1 MWNGERHTGYPVT
14 DGLQGVDVSFELK
27 LDFPARLVQGLHGTF
42 SDSNG
47 GRTISMS
54 TSNASDYSQA
64 EVNMALTP
72 EAKVLLLRE
81 MQRIRAFEIVTLQH
95 YQTGF
100 MGRAYA

>member
-1 MWNGERHTGYPVT
+1 
-14 DGLQGVDVSFELK
+14 
-27 LDFPARLVQGLHGTF
+27 
-42 SDSNG
+42 
-47 GRTISMS
+47 MS